1 MRDINKQIKKV
12 FLDYIKSQNEPDD
25 NVETATGFS
34 VGRKLIDLFK

>member
-25 NVETATGFS
+25 NVETANSFS
-34 VGRKLIDLFK
+34 IGRKLIDLFK